1 MARLT
6 SHELDSD
13 DESFPSLDFLA
24 PKRLASKTMS
34 PTKRSTSS
42 SSAVDKENAPPQ
54 PPRTLKSRRHADV
67 EAAAPG
73 SMAKPT
79 PLRRRKLGNSQAVDE
94 SLFQKWGEI
103 EPLRKEKKER
113 LVSNPRSL
121 RLKAS
126 NLTLGSHREH
136 DLSGDLT
143 SSLDQTTSLD
153 FSLSDSDDT
162 IIRRKRSPRKVSGNN
177 KSPEKK
183 RPVTVFD
190 ESSEDEEEEEE
201 EEEDEEEDSTGS
213 AESLI
218 EKSMAEKSTVEKS
231 MVETSKVAKDEKDD
245 SDSDESDFV
254 TALSLDTDCSESS
267 ASEFEVDK
275 PVPTKK
281 AQSPSLAKK
290 APSGKNQAKGSRAT
304 KASSSRSSPVD
315 ELSDASDASDSD
327 SPPHTPS
334 RKTTRRTTKKP
345 SADDDLDDA
354 FKKLKIFSEEND
366 DDEDKQPKL
375 NPVTPRKVLLPSP
388 TKGPTI
394 PTSPWK
400 PEHQEFWDPEVQNK
414 WIDDHSPHKQA
425 SPRKLAMD
433 GGDVNTK
440 AALKLKY
447 GTSPEK
453 RNAKK
458 AFNLVKESVAER
470 FLAELDEK
478 VTEGQLAKLTA
489 ATGGIT
495 IKWSTTLQSTAGRA
509 HWKCKETSTM
519 TEQADG
525 TMASSGKQ
533 KLHTAH
539 IELATKVL
547 LNEPDL
553 LNTVAHEFCH
563 LATFI
568 LDGKPKAA
576 HGAEFKRWGA
586 RCSRVFGDRGIVVTT
601 KHNYEIEYKYIW
613 RCVECLT
620 EVQRHSKSVDPVKHR
635 CGRCKGVLQ
644 QVKPVPRGSAAA
656 GKAGESGPGGEK
668 KEKKVSAYQEF
679 TGQQMKAL
687 KAENKDMTFKEM
699 MAIVST
705 RWKARQAALKAAAA
719 TPTGEPDKKVT
730 QITETMEEMTV
741 MDMST

>member
-1 MARLT
+1 M
-6 SHELDSD
+6 
-13 DESFPSLDFLA
+13 
-24 PKRLASKTMS
+24 
-34 PTKRSTSS
+34 
-42 SSAVDKENAPPQ
+42 Q
-54 PPRTLKSRRHADV
+54 PPRTLKSRRHVDMDAST
-67 EAAAPG
+67 PG

-79 PLRRRKLGNSQAVDE
+79 PLRRRKLGGSQAIDE

-113 LVSNPRSL
+113 LASNPRSL
-121 RLKAS
+121 RLKPS
-126 NLTLGSHREH
+126 NLALSSHEA
-136 DLSGDLT
+136 T
-143 SSLDQTTSLD
+143 EVSLDVTNLDMTKMD
-153 FSLSDSDDT
+153 FSLSESDDT
-162 IIRRKRSPRKVSGNN
+162 IVRRKRSPRKVSGN
-177 KSPEKK
+177 KTPARK

-190 ESSEDEEEEEE
+190 ESSEEGSASSAEEEGSASSAEEEE
-201 EEEDEEEDSTGS
+201 SS
-213 AESLI
+213 I
-218 EKSMAEKSTVEKS
+218 EA
-231 MVETSKVAKDEKDD
+231 SKVTKDEKDA
-245 SDSDESDFV
+245 SDGEESDFV

-267 ASEFEVDK
+267 SSEFEVETKPAAKPQVPSKSLPAKKQTLDK
-275 PVPTKK
+275 TRKK
-281 AQSPSLAKK
+281 A
-290 APSGKNQAKGSRAT
+290 T
-304 KASSSRSSPVD
+304 SSRSSPG
-315 ELSDASDASDSD
+315 ESPSDSE
-327 SPPHTPS
+327 SALPHTPP
-334 RKTTRRTTKKP
+334 RKTSRLADDKP
-345 SADDDLDDA
+345 SADDLDDA
-354 FKKLKIFSEEND
+354 FKKLKIFSEENN
-366 DDEDKQPKL
+366 EEEEEEKKPKTKL
-375 NPVTPRKVLLPSP
+375 DPVTPRKVLLPSP
-388 TKGPTI
+388 TKGKAI

-400 PEHQEFWDPEVQNK
+400 PEHSEFWDPEVQNK
-414 WIDDHSPHKQA
+414 WIDDHSPHKQP

-453 RNAKK
+453 KNAKK
-458 AFNLVKESVAER
+458 VFDAAKESAAER
-470 FLAELDEK
+470 FLAELDDK
-478 VTEGQLAKLTA
+478 VTDGQLSKLTA
-489 ATGGIT
+489 ATGGIA

-509 HWKCKETSTM
+509 HWKCKETTTM

-525 TMASSGKQ
+525 SMAMAAGGKQ

-547 LNEPDL
+547 LNEADL

-586 RCSRVFGDRGIVVTT
+586 KCSRAFGDRGIVVTT

-620 EVQRHSKSVDPVKHR
+620 EVQRHSKSVDPAKHR

-656 GKAGESGPGGEK
+656 AKAGGSSAAAAGEK

-687 KAENKDMTFKEM
+687 KAENKGMTFGEM
-699 MAIVST
+699 MSIVSS
-705 RWKARQAALKAAAA
+705 RWKAHQAALKEAAAA
-719 TPTGEPDKKVT
+719 GGAASPAEEAKKVT
-730 QITETMEEMTV
+730 QITETMQEMSV
-741 MDMST
+741 VDMST

>member
-1 MARLT
+1 MSRTA
-6 SHELDSD
+6 SHEFSSD
-13 DESFPSLDFLA
+13 DESFPSLDFLQS
-24 PKRLASKTMS
+24 KRCPSKTMMS
-34 PTKRSTSS
+34 PAKNA
-42 SSAVDKENAPPQ
+42 SAADKENAPMQ
-54 PPRTLKSRRHADV
+54 PPRTLKSRRHIDMDPST
-67 EAAAPG
+67 PG

-79 PLRRRKLGNSQAVDE
+79 PLRRRKLGNSQAIDE

-113 LVSNPRSL
+113 LASNPRSL

-126 NLTLGSHREH
+126 NLALGSHDATEV
-136 DLSGDLT
+136 
-143 SSLDQTTSLD
+143 SSLEATSLD
-153 FSLSDSDDT
+153 LTKLDMDISLSDSDDT
-162 IIRRKRSPRKVSGNN
+162 IVRRKRSPRKVSGNTS
-177 KSPEKK
+177 KLRERK

-190 ESSEDEEEEEE
+190 ESSEEVKV
-201 EEEDEEEDSTGS
+201 EEEDSASSS
-213 AESLI
+213 AEEESI
-218 EKSMAEKSTVEKS
+218 EA
-231 MVETSKVAKDEKDD
+231 SKVSSTQDETVA
-245 SDSDESDFV
+245 SDGEESDFV
-254 TALSLDTDCSESS
+254 TALSLETDCTDSS
-267 ASEFEVDK
+267 ASEFELQTE
-275 PVPTKK
+275 PVLKTQMPSKTKR
-281 AQSPSLAKK
+281 ASPEKK
-290 APSGKNQAKGSRAT
+290 QTQAKPARKAT
-304 KASSSRSSPVD
+304 TSRSSRD
-315 ELSDASDASDSD
+315 ESPSDSGGA
-327 SPPHTPS
+327 PHTPP
-334 RKTTRRTTKKP
+334 RKTSRRADDKKP
-345 SADDDLDDA
+345 SADDLDDA

-366 DDEDKQPKL
+366 NDEAKKTKL
-375 NPVTPRKVLLPSP
+375 DPVTPRKVLQPP
-388 TKGPTI
+388 KGQKI

-400 PEHQEFWDPEVQNK
+400 PEHSEFWDPEVQNK

-458 AFNLVKESVAER
+458 VFDAVKESVAER

-478 VTEGQLAKLTA
+478 VTDGQLSKLTA
-489 ATGGIT
+489 TTGGIT

-509 HWKCKETSTM
+509 HWKCKETTTT
-519 TEQADG
+519 TEQPDG
-525 TMASSGKQ
+525 TMAMSGS
-533 KLHTAH
+533 AH

-563 LATFI
+563 LATFM
-568 LDGKPKAA
+568 LDSKPKAA

-586 RCSRVFGDRGIVVTT
+586 KCSRVFGASRGIVVTT

-635 CGRCKGVLQ
+635 CGRW
-644 QVKPVPRGSAAA
+644 
-656 GKAGESGPGGEK
+656 EK

-699 MAIVST
+699 MSIVSS
-705 RWKARQAALKAAAA
+705 RWKAHQAAAKAAAA
-719 TPTGEPDKKVT
+719 GAAASTPTEEEAKNVT
-730 QITETMEEMTV
+730 TITETMQEMSV
-741 MDMST
+741 ADIST

>member
-1 MARLT
+1 MARTT
-6 SHELDSD
+6 SHELSSD

-24 PKRLASKTMS
+24 PRRITSRTIS

-42 SSAVDKENAPPQ
+42 SSTVDKENAPPQ

-67 EAAAPG
+67 EASAPG

-113 LVSNPRSL
+113 LASNPRSL

-126 NLTLGSHREH
+126 NLTLSSQQH
-136 DLSGDLT
+136 DSSAELT
-143 SSLDQTTSLD
+143 SVLDQTTSLD

-162 IIRRKRSPRKVSGNN
+162 IVRRKRSPRKVSGQN
-177 KSPEKK
+177 KSPERK

-190 ESSEDEEEEEE
+190 ESSEEEEE
-201 EEEDEEEDSTGS
+201 EEEDEEENSDRS
-213 AESLI
+213 AEHIVEASKMTKE
-218 EKSMAEKSTVEKS
+218 EKTA
-231 MVETSKVAKDEKDD
+231 

-267 ASEFEVDK
+267 SSEFEADQ
-275 PVPTKK
+275 PVTAAK
-281 AQSPSLAKK
+281 AQSPPRSKRAPSEKKQIRGSRAKK
-290 APSGKNQAKGSRAT
+290 AT
-304 KASSSRSSPVD
+304 SSRNSPVD
-315 ELSDASDASDSD
+315 DSSDASYASGASDSA
-327 SPPHTPS
+327 SAPRTPP
-334 RKTTRRTTKKP
+334 RKTNSRTTKKP
-345 SADDDLDDA
+345 SADELDDA
-354 FKKLKIFSEEND
+354 FKKLKIYSEEND
-366 DDEDKQPKL
+366 EEEEKQPKL
-375 NPVTPRKVLLPSP
+375 DPVTPRKVLLPSP
-388 TKGPTI
+388 TKGPRI

-458 AFNLVKESVAER
+458 AFNAVKESVAER

-489 ATGGIT
+489 ATGGIA

-519 TEQADG
+519 VEQPDG
-525 TMASSGKQ
+525 SMSSSSKQ

-547 LNEPDL
+547 LNESDL

-644 QVKPVPRGSAAA
+644 Q
-656 GKAGESGPGGEK
+656 
-668 KEKKVSAYQEF
+668 EKKVTAYQEF

-699 MAIVST
+699 MAIVSS
-705 RWKARQAALKAAAA
+705 RWAAHRDAAKAAATA
-719 TPTGEPDKKVT
+719 TTPTAQSDKKVS
-730 QITETMEEMTV
+730 QVMETMEVMTIE
-741 MDMST
+741 DMST

>member
-1 MARLT
+1 MSRTA
-6 SHELDSD
+6 SHEFSSD
-13 DESFPSLDFLA
+13 DESFPSLDFLQS
-24 PKRLASKTMS
+24 KRSPSKTMMS
-34 PTKRSTSS
+34 PAKKA
-42 SSAVDKENAPPQ
+42 SAAGKENAPMQ
-54 PPRTLKSRRHADV
+54 PPRTLKSRRHIDMDPST
-67 EAAAPG
+67 PG

-79 PLRRRKLGNSQAVDE
+79 PLRRRKLGNSQAIDE

-113 LVSNPRSL
+113 LASNPRSL

-126 NLTLGSHREH
+126 NLALGSHDATEV
-136 DLSGDLT
+136 
-143 SSLDQTTSLD
+143 SSFETTNLDMTKLD
-153 FSLSDSDDT
+153 MDISLSDSDDT
-162 IIRRKRSPRKVSGNN
+162 IVRRKRSPRKVSGNTS
-177 KSPEKK
+177 KLRERK

-190 ESSEDEEEEEE
+190 ESSEEEKVEEDDSASSSAEEE
-201 EEEDEEEDSTGS
+201 S
-213 AESLI
+213 I
-218 EKSMAEKSTVEKS
+218 EA
-231 MVETSKVAKDEKDD
+231 SKVSSTKDETVA
-245 SDSDESDFV
+245 SDGEESDFV
-254 TALSLDTDCSESS
+254 TALSLDTDCTDSS
-267 ASEFEVDK
+267 SSEFELQTE
-275 PVPTKK
+275 PVLKTQIPSKSKRASPEKK
-281 AQSPSLAKK
+281 QT
-290 APSGKNQAKGSRAT
+290 QAKPARKAT
-304 KASSSRSSPVD
+304 TSRSSRD
-315 ELSDASDASDSD
+315 ESPSDSGGA
-327 SPPHTPS
+327 PHTPP
-334 RKTTRRTTKKP
+334 RKTSRRADDKKP
-345 SADDDLDDA
+345 SADDLDDA

-366 DDEDKQPKL
+366 NDEVKKTKL
-375 NPVTPRKVLLPSP
+375 DPVTPRKVLQPP
-388 TKGPTI
+388 KGQKI

-400 PEHQEFWDPEVQNK
+400 PEHSEFWDPEVQNK
-414 WIDDHSPHKQA
+414 WIDDHSPTSRRAPA
-425 SPRKLAMD
+425 SSPWTAATSTPRPPSSS
-433 GGDVNTK
+433 
-440 AALKLKY
+440 KY

-458 AFNLVKESVAER
+458 VFDAVKESVAER

-478 VTEGQLAKLTA
+478 VTDGQLSKLTA

-509 HWKCKETSTM
+509 HWKCKETTTM
-519 TEQADG
+519 TEQPDG
-525 TMASSGKQ
+525 TMAMSGSGKQ
-533 KLHTAH
+533 KQHTAH

-563 LATFI
+563 LATFM

-586 RCSRVFGDRGIVVTT
+586 KCSRVFGASRGIVVTT

-656 GKAGESGPGGEK
+656 ASKTGGAGAGTGEK

-699 MAIVST
+699 MSIVSS
-705 RWKARQAALKAAAA
+705 RWKAHQAAAKAAAA
-719 TPTGEPDKKVT
+719 GGAGGAASPAEEATNVMT
-730 QITETMEEMTV
+730 ITETMQEMSV
-741 MDMST
+741 ADMST

>member
-1 MARLT
+1 MSRTA
-6 SHELDSD
+6 SHEFSSD
-13 DESFPSLDFLA
+13 DEESFPSLDFLSS
-24 PKRLASKTMS
+24 KRSPSKTMMS
-34 PTKRSTSS
+34 PAKKAT
-42 SSAVDKENAPPQ
+42 AADKENAPLQ
-54 PPRTLKSRRHADV
+54 PPRTLKSKRHINMDPST
-67 EAAAPG
+67 PG

-79 PLRRRKLGNSQAVDE
+79 PLRRRQLGNSQAIDK

-113 LVSNPRSL
+113 LASNPRSL

-126 NLTLGSHREH
+126 NLPLSSHDATEI
-136 DLSGDLT
+136 
-143 SSLDQTTSLD
+143 SSLDATNLD
-153 FSLSDSDDT
+153 MTKLDMDISLSDSDDT

-177 KSPEKK
+177 SKLRERK

-190 ESSEDEEEEEE
+190 ESSEE
-201 EEEDEEEDSTGS
+201 
-213 AESLI
+213 
-218 EKSMAEKSTVEKS
+218 
-231 MVETSKVAKDEKDD
+231 EKDD
-245 SDSDESDFV
+245 EESSASSSAEEESIEASKFSTKDETIASDGEESDFV
-254 TALSLDTDCSESS
+254 TALSLDTDCTESS
-267 ASEFEVDK
+267 SSEFEVQTEPAVK
-275 PVPTKK
+275 PK
-281 AQSPSLAKK
+281 SPSKTKRASPEKK
-290 APSGKNQAKGSRAT
+290 QTQAKPARKAT
-304 KASSSRSSPVD
+304 ASRSSPD
-315 ELSDASDASDSD
+315 ESPSDSGGA
-327 SPPHTPS
+327 PHTPP
-334 RKTTRRTTKKP
+334 RKTSRRADDKKP
-345 SADDDLDDA
+345 SADDLDDA

-366 DDEDKQPKL
+366 DELKKPKL
-375 NPVTPRKVLLPSP
+375 DPVTPRKVLLP
-388 TKGPTI
+388 TKGQKI

-400 PEHQEFWDPEVQNK
+400 PEHSEFWDPEVQNK
-414 WIDDHSPHKQA
+414 QA
-425 SPRKLAMD
+425 PRKLAMD

-453 RNAKK
+453 RDAKK
-458 AFNLVKESVAER
+458 AFNAVKESVAER

-478 VTEGQLAKLTA
+478 VTDGQLSKLTA
-489 ATGGIT
+489 STGGIT

-509 HWKCKETSTM
+509 HWKCKETTTM
-519 TEQADG
+519 TEQPDG
-525 TMASSGKQ
+525 TMATSGGKQ
-533 KLHTAH
+533 KQHTAH

-563 LATFI
+563 LATFM

-586 RCSRVFGDRGIVVTT
+586 KCSRAFGDRGIVVTT

-644 QVKPVPRGSAAA
+644 QVKPVPRGSKAAA
-656 GKAGESGPGGEK
+656 GGDGAAGTGEK

-687 KAENKDMTFKEM
+687 KAENKGMTFGEM
-699 MAIVST
+699 MSIVSS
-705 RWKARQAALKAAAA
+705 RWKAHQAAAKAVAE
-719 TPTGEPDKKVT
+719 GEEAKNVT
-730 QITETMEEMTV
+730 TITETMQEMSV
-741 MDMST
+741 ADMST